1 LKLIN
6 ELTKI
11 VLSEHESPFQSDQ
24 QRCV

>member
-1 LKLIN
+1 LKLID

-11 VLSEHESPFQSDQ
+11 VLSEHDSPFQSDQ